1 VVETITDEKMEAM
14 EKWWPG
20 IHSSYALKFAVVELD
35 IGTMDIVWTTQPCN
49 YCDASGK
56 ASPRHCSVSS
66 SELKRFISHLDDC
79 KGLQHIWGLGPM
91 TKLKCSCSQR

>member
-1 VVETITDEKMEAM
+1 MVEIITDEEMEAL

-35 IGTMDIVWTTQPCN
+35 AGTMDVVWTTQPCN

-56 ASPRHCSVSS
+56 ASDYDFSVRNRNRNWVNNTPK
-66 SELKRFISHLDDC
+66 KRFG
-79 KGLQHIWGLGPM
+79 K
-91 TKLKCSCSQR
+91 